1 MLDAIELIGIRTP
14 AQTHADPRAALQRT
28 FDRAGVVDVASEVF
42 EAGAEQC
49 AGLLDVARQ
58 QPYLKPVA
66 EQLSGNLLP

>member
-14 AQTHADPRAALQRT
+14 AQAHVDPRAALQGT

-42 EAGAEQC
+42 
-49 AGLLDVARQ
+49 ARQ
-58 QPYLKPVA
+58 QPCLKPVA